1 MGIKREDEGGDYS
14 FSSPTTIS
22 NSLPQFAAMSSTMS
36 SKSRTYYGG
45 EVITCLSSLL
55 NQQKTSNTNSIEESL
70 SSEILKFEFIGA
82 NVKLKKSN
90 LLQTNNGKQM
100 RSVNFVDTVVIK
112 EYPSLDFILSE
123 LENEENCYLNY
134 EKTLTC
140 RLEQKMEH
148 EYNNIGH
155 KLDELDGEN
164 IILNKEIN
172 QRQLL
177 EPLLDDVK
185 ATSTVNKMI
194 SKYKEMIESRNLI
207 INGLKDKY
215 VYVCKTILILL

>member
-1 MGIKREDEGGDYS
+1 MGIKREDEGDDYS
-14 FSSPTTIS
+14 FSSPPTIS
-22 NSLPQFAAMSSTMS
+22 NSLV
-36 SKSRTYYGG
+36 KIKTYYGG
-45 EVITCLSSLL
+45 EVITCLSSLF
-55 NQQKTSNTNSIEESL
+55 NQRKNSNTNSIIEESL
-70 SSEILKFEFIGA
+70 SSEILKLEFIGA
-82 NVKLKKSN
+82 DVKLKKSN

-148 EYNNIGH
+148 DNNNIDH
-155 KLDELDGEN
+155 ELDELDGEN
-164 IILNKEIN
+164 IKEIN

-177 EPLLDDVK
+177 EPSLDDVK
-185 ATSTVNKMI
+185 ATNTVNKMI
-194 SKYKEMIESRNLI
+194 SKYKEMIESRTLI
-207 INGLKDKY
+207 INGLIKDKY
-215 VYVCKTILILL
+215 VYVFKLILK